1 MEGTDGRRRL
11 VFVAVVVVLAA
22 LGIYLT
28 MLGGGDGQNDPEAA
42 PTGRNAPSGTA
53 APVLPS
59 QVASTPSGEFDVYN
73 YLPLSRDELAAAAD
87 LARRFVGA
95 YGTYTHA
102 DPVARVDRVRR
113 FATVEFGEELT
124 RSLTAPALTEHDAAE
139 QTVSDGS
146 AKVTLI
152 RDLSVGS
159 VVFVVD
165 SVQHI
170 TSTAGERD
178 QTDSYA
184 VTVMKLGVDWRV
196 YDMQPAD
203 AGQDGDT
210 TP

>member
-22 LGIYLT
+22 IGVYLT
-28 MLGGGDGQNDPEAA
+28 MLGGGDTRTEHEAA
-42 PTGRNAPSGTA
+42 PTGRSAPTGVTVPA
-53 APVLPS
+53 VPS
-59 QVASTPSGEFDVYN
+59 QVASTPSGEFDVYA

-113 FATVEFGEELT
+113 FATVEFGEQLT
-124 RSLTAPALTEHDAAE
+124 RSLTAPALTQHDTAE
-139 QTVSDGS
+139 QIVSDGS
-146 AKVTLI
+146 AKVISI
-152 RDLSVGS
+152 RDMALGS

-165 SVQHI
+165 SIQHI
-170 TSTAGERD
+170 TSTAGARD

-184 VTVMKLGVDWRV
+184 VTVMKLGTDWRV

-210 TP
+210 SP